1 MNKVIFS
8 LVVIL
13 TLFVL
18 VSNKGMMQKTK
29 APSFIRKTKEVK
41 IDCPPSLEMYY
52 AIEQYSDSFNIPKEY
67 AYKIAYKETHYQ
79 GPFHWSYNHEQN
91 STAGAV
97 GPMQVMVGTA
107 RGINKDGVSRHKLMT
122 DIEYNVMTSMKL
134 MRHLYDL
141 RKSWALAL
149 GEYNTGQICVNGY
162 ARDVLSNDINWKYY
176 E

>member
-13 TLFVL
+13 TLFVSM
-18 VSNKGMMQKTK
+18 SNKGVVQKEK
-29 APSFIRKTKEVK
+29 APSFIRKTKEAK

-52 AIEQYSDSFNIPKEY
+52 AIERYSDSFNIPKEY

-79 GPFHWSYNHEQN
+79 GPFHWNYNHEQK

-107 RGINKDGVSRHKLMT
+107 MGVNKENVSREKLMT

-141 RKSWALAL
+141 RKSWAIAL
-149 GEYNTGQICVNGY
+149 GEYNTGQKCVNGY
-162 ARDVLSNDINWKYY
+162 ARDVLGDELKWKNY

>member
-18 VSNKGMMQKTK
+18 MSNKEVVQKEK

-52 AIEQYSDSFNIPKEY
+52 AIERYSDSFNIPKEY
-67 AYKIAYKETHYQ
+67 AYKIAYKETRYQ
-79 GPFHWSYNHEQN
+79 GPFHWNYNHEQK

-107 RGINKDGVSRHKLMT
+107 IGINKENVSREKLMK
-122 DIEYNVMTSMKL
+122 DIDYNVMTSMKL
-134 MRHLYDL
+134 MRRLYNL
-141 RKSWALAL
+141 RGSWAVAL
-149 GEYNTGQICVNGY
+149 GEYNTGQACVNGY
-162 ARDVLSNDINWKYY
+162 AQDVLYDEVNWEYY